1 MKRLDAWLS
10 RGDQAQVAVLLA
22 LLMPVLLTLVGVVL
36 DGGLAFSEWRDW
48 KDVADAAARTG
59 AVQIDQGLY
68 RQSDGATL
76 ALDPAA
82 AKSAAAQYVAKQHL
96 AGLTGAYI
104 SADNQQVVVRLS
116 GDIPTNFL
124 RAIGITRVPISV
136 AGPAQV
142 RYGIDRSNG

>member
-1 MKRLDAWLS
+1 MKKVLS
-10 RGDQAQVAVLLA
+10 CLSARDEAQVAVLVA

-59 AVQIDQGLY
+59 AVQVDQQLY

-82 AKSAAAQYVAKQHL
+82 AKAAAAQYVAQQHL
-96 AGLTGAYI
+96 PDVTASDV
-104 SADNQQVVVRLS
+104 SADTDQVVVRLS
-116 GDIPTNFL
+116 GDVQTNFL
-124 RAIGITRVPISV
+124 RAVGITKVHISV
-136 AGPAQV
+136 VGPAQV
-142 RYGIDRSNG
+142 RYGIDRSNR